1 MSNELITSD
10 QLAEELGVKPQ
21 TVRLWRTKTRRG
33 RPSGPK
39 WTVILNNT
47 IRYNRED
54 IEDLLHVAGGLYEFH
69 LRCAAATIPHP
80 FPRANTVSQS
90 A

>member
-1 MSNELITSD
+1 MNELLTSD

-21 TVRLWRTKTRRG
+21 TVRLWRTKTRR
-33 RPSGPK
+33 RPPSGPK

-54 IEDLLHVAGGLYEFH
+54 IE
-69 LRCAAATIPHP
+69 TWQ
-80 FPRANTVSQS
+80 NTSTNPN
-90 A
+90 

>member
-1 MSNELITSD
+1 MTNELITSD

-21 TVRLWRTKTRRG
+21 TVRLWRTKTRKG
-33 RPSGPK
+33 HPSGPK

-54 IEDLLHVAGGLYEFH
+54 IENWQNKPNNP
-69 LRCAAATIPHP
+69 I
-80 FPRANTVSQS
+80 
-90 A
+90 